1 MAIKLVKNR
10 FFAIEPYIKGKS
22 VLDIGCVDA
31 RPDGQRKY
39 GSTGMHLFLKDH
51 AAYLL
56 GVDIDK
62 KGIEQ
67 MAGEGYNVVAGNA
80 ESMQLD
86 REFDCIVAG
95 ELIEHLS
102 NPGLFLDN
110 MRRHL
115 SDGGSL
121 ILTTSNAFGISNF
134 FRISKRNEIKV
145 HAEHTCWYDP
155 KTISQLLLRHS
166 FDVERVFFTNKS
178 KWYRKK
184 YFYKLKYQV
193 PKFIAA
199 LRPYFSGVLIVIA
212 RKTTSAS

>member
-1 MAIKLVKNR
+1 MAIKLIKNR
-10 FFAIEPYIKGKS
+10 FFAIGPYIKGKS

-39 GSTGMHLFLKDH
+39 KSTGMHLFLMER
-51 AAYLL
+51 AAHLM
-56 GVDIDK
+56 GVDIDER
-62 KGIEQ
+62 GIEQ
-67 MAGEGYNVVAGNA
+67 MAGEGYNVVAGDA
-80 ESMQLD
+80 ENMLLG

-110 MRRHL
+110 MHHHL
-115 SDGGSL
+115 SEQGAL

-145 HAEHTCWYDP
+145 HAEHTCWFDP

-166 FDVERVFFTNKS
+166 FVVDRIFFTNKS
-178 KWYRKK
+178 KWYRKR
-184 YFYKLKYQV
+184 YFYKLKYQI
-193 PKFIAA
+193 PKFLAA
-199 LRPYFSGVLIVIA
+199 IRPYFSGVLIVIA
-212 RKTTSAS
+212 RKRKSAS